1 MLTEGKYDVGIT
13 MLRTIS
19 NITMWKKNNTYVLF
33 LSAFTPWSSGDLL
46 EVKPSV
52 REVLKTLSEK

>member
-1 MLTEGKYDVGIT
+1 MFTEGKYDNVGVT

-19 NITMWKKNNTYVLF
+19 NITMWKRNSTYVLF
-33 LSAFTPWSSGDLL
+33 LSAFTPCSSGDLL
-46 EVKPSV
+46 EKKSV